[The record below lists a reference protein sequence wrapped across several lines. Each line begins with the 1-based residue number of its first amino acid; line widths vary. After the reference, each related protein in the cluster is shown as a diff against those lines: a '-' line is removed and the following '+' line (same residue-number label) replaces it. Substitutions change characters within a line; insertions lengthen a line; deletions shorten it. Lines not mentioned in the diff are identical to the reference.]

1 MCLQLF
7 ASRYIFA
14 YALFEM
20 HHCLAAHLQ
29 FPFFNRHIPKYLLPR
44 GMHVANLNR
53 KRKRRKNRT
62 SKQSRSAKDPLQSF
76 NDGDVNLDGLDGDDD
91 DMPDF
96 GEGNERDEKKQK
108 RDDAANKTLLN
119 TRDGTGKST
128 SGRNAWKEKH
138 RKGKFSKK
146 TRLADR
152 KNKDPLGM

>member
-1 MCLQLF
+1 
-7 ASRYIFA
+7 
-14 YALFEM
+14 
-20 HHCLAAHLQ
+20 
-29 FPFFNRHIPKYLLPR
+29 
-44 GMHVANLNR
+44 MHVANLNR
-53 KRKRRKNRT
+53 KRKRRKNRN

-108 RDDAANKTLLN
+108 REDAAKKTLLN

-128 SGRNAWKEKH
+128 AGRNAWKEKH